1 MASLLENLIDV
12 LDKEHFE
19 YEKLLILAEKK
30 TSAVVKGD
38 VDNLSKITED
48 EQEIVGRIQ
57 TMEKRRTKVLAD
69 VANVVNRDVETL
81 KLIDLIQML
90 AKVPDQQEKLRDVQ
104 ERVEQTTEQ
113 LRTQNEKNQLL
124 LQEKLEMVDFNL
136 NMIRAMKS
144 APETANYSK
153 DAYTNGEVLGI
164 FHGGFDA
171 KQ

>member
-12 LDKEHFE
+12 LDREHFE

-38 VDNLSKITED
+38 VDSLSKITED
-48 EQEIVGRIQ
+48 EQAIVGRIQ
-57 TMEKRRTKVLAD
+57 TMEKQRTKVLAD

-104 ERVEQTTEQ
+104 ERLEKTTEQ
-113 LRTQNEKNQLL
+113 IRTQNEKNQLL
-124 LQEKLEMVDFNL
+124 LQEKLEMVEFNL
-136 NMIRAMKS
+136 SMIRAMKS

>member
-12 LDKEHFE
+12 LDREQFE

-38 VDNLSKITED
+38 VDSLSKITED
-48 EQEIVGRIQ
+48 EQEIVGRIR
-57 TMEKRRTKVLAD
+57 TMEKQRTKVLAD

-104 ERVEQTTEQ
+104 ERLEKTTEQ
-113 LRTQNEKNQLL
+113 IRTQNEKNQLL
-124 LQEKLEMVDFNL
+124 LQEKLEMVEFNL
-136 NMIRAMKS
+136 SMIRAMKS

>member
-12 LDKEHFE
+12 LDREHFE

-38 VDNLSKITED
+38 VDSLSKITED

-57 TMEKRRTKVLAD
+57 TMEKQRTKVLAD

-104 ERVEQTTEQ
+104 ERLEKTTEQ
-113 LRTQNEKNQLL
+113 IRMQNEKNQLL
-124 LQEKLEMVDFNL
+124 LQEKLDMVEFNL
-136 NMIRAMKS
+136 SMIRAMKS

>member
-38 VDNLSKITED
+38 VDSLSKITED
-48 EQEIVGRIQ
+48 EQEIVGRIR
-57 TMEKRRTKVLAD
+57 TMERQRTKVLAD

-104 ERVEQTTEQ
+104 ERLEKTTEQ
-113 LRTQNEKNQLL
+113 IRTQNEKNQLL
-124 LQEKLEMVDFNL
+124 LQEKLEMVEFNL
-136 NMIRAMKS
+136 SMIRAMKS

>member
-12 LDKEHFE
+12 LDREQFE

-30 TSAVVKGD
+30 TSTIVKGD
-38 VDNLSKITED
+38 VDSLSKITED

-57 TMEKRRTKVLAD
+57 TMEKQRTKVLAD

-104 ERVEQTTEQ
+104 ERLEQTTEQ

>member
-1 MASLLENLIDV
+1 MENLIDV
-12 LDKEHFE
+12 LDREQFE

-38 VDNLSKITED
+38 VDSLSKITED
-48 EQEIVGRIQ
+48 EQEIVGRIR
-57 TMEKRRTKVLAD
+57 TMERQRTKVLAD

-104 ERVEQTTEQ
+104 ERLEKTTEQ
-113 LRTQNEKNQLL
+113 IRTQNEKNQLL
-124 LQEKLEMVDFNL
+124 LQEKLEMVEFNL
-136 NMIRAMKS
+136 SMIRAMKS

>member
-12 LDKEHFE
+12 LDKEQFE

-57 TMEKRRTKVLAD
+57 TMEKQRTKVLAD

-104 ERVEQTTEQ
+104 ERLEQTTEQ

>member
-1 MASLLENLIDV
+1 MASLLENLVDI
-12 LDKEHFE
+12 LDKEEFE

-38 VDNLSKITED
+38 VDSLSKITED

-57 TMEKRRTKVLAD
+57 TMEKQRTKVLAD

-104 ERVEQTTEQ
+104 ERLEKTTQQ
-113 LRTQNEKNQLL
+113 LRRQNEKNQLL
-124 LQEKLEMVDFNL
+124 LQEKIEMVDFNL

>member
-30 TSAVVKGD
+30 TSTIVKGD
-38 VDNLSKITED
+38 VDSLSKITED

-57 TMEKRRTKVLAD
+57 TMEKQRTKVLAD

-104 ERVEQTTEQ
+104 ERLEQTTEQ

>member
-30 TSAVVKGD
+30 TSVIVKGD
-38 VDNLSKITED
+38 AEGLSKITED

-57 TMEKRRTKVLAD
+57 SMEKQRTKVLAD

-90 AKVPDQQEKLRDVQ
+90 GKVPEQQEALRDVQ
-104 ERVEQTTEQ
+104 ERLEQTTQ
-113 LRTQNEKNQLL
+113 KLRTQNEKNQLL
-124 LQEKLEMVDFNL
+124 LFDKLEMVDFNL

-144 APETANYSK
+144 APQTANYSK
-153 DAYTNGEVLGI
+153 DAYTNGQALGI